1 MSQPQ
6 PDGDTCS
13 EALLLNKALEWIES
27 GYEVAL
33 ATVISTWG
41 SSPRPVGSQLIIR
54 DDNLFEGS
62 VSGGCIEGEVVAAAL
77 SVIRDENVKTLEF
90 GIADAAAW
98 EVGLACGGQVKV
110 FVQKITGNLK
120 QVLSD
125 LKLTLQQ
132 KRATAVL
139 IDLSSGRTQLK
150 ENRDHASED
159 LARCFADDES
169 GLITFDGNENI
180 FAHILNPPLRMF
192 IIGAVHIAQ
201 ILSSMATQTGY
212 EVVVIDPRDTWA
224 ENARFPGVTIDKR
237 WPSTALEEL
246 SPNSRTAVVTLCHD
260 PKLDDPALLVA
271 LNSDAF
277 YIGSLGS
284 RKTHGKRIE
293 RLKLEGVSDE
303 LLNRIKA
310 PVGLNIG
317 ARTTAEIALSIMG
330 QVTETLRRPK

>member
-1 MSQPQ
+1 MSQPG
-6 PDGDTCS
+6 PDHDIKS
-13 EALLLNKALEWIES
+13 EGSLVNKALEWTES

-62 VSGGCIEGEVVAAAL
+62 VSGGCIEGEVVAEGL
-77 SVIRDENVKTLEF
+77 RVIRNENVKTLEF

-98 EVGLACGGQVKV
+98 EAGLACGGQVQV
-110 FVQKITGNLK
+110 FVQKITSNLK
-120 QVLSD
+120 VMLSD
-125 LKLTLQQ
+125 LNLAQ
-132 KRATAVL
+132 KKKQAMAVL
-139 IDLSSGRTQLK
+139 IDLSSGEAQLK
-150 ENRDHASED
+150 ENRDHGSED
-159 LARCFADDES
+159 LVRCFTNDES
-169 GLITFDGNENI
+169 RLISFDGNDRV
-180 FAHILNPPLRMF
+180 FAHILNPPLRLF

-201 ILSSMATQTGY
+201 VLSKMATQTGY

-224 ENARFPGVTIDKR
+224 EAVRFPDITIDKR

-271 LNSDAF
+271 LDSDAF

-284 RKTHGKRIE
+284 RKTHWKRIE
-293 RLKLEGVSDE
+293 RLKGEGVSDE
-303 LLNRIKA
+303 LLARIKA

-317 ARTTAEIALSIMG
+317 ARTPAEIALSIMG
-330 QVTETLRRPK
+330 QVTEVLRLPQ

>member
-1 MSQPQ
+1 MSQPR
-6 PDGDTCS
+6 PDQDINLEGS
-13 EALLLNKALEWIES
+13 LVKKALEWIDS

-62 VSGGCIEGEVVAAAL
+62 VSGGCIEGEVVAEAL
-77 SVIRDENVKTLEF
+77 RVIRDENVKTLEF

-98 EVGLACGGQVKV
+98 EAGLACGGQVQV
-110 FVQKITGNLK
+110 FIQKITSDLK
-120 QVLSD
+120 VVLSD
-125 LKLTLQQ
+125 FKLAQNQ
-132 KRATAVL
+132 KQAIAVL

-150 ENRDHASED
+150 ENRDLASED
-159 LARCFADDES
+159 LVRCFANDES
-169 GLITFDGNENI
+169 RLISFDGNDRV

-201 ILSSMATQTGY
+201 VLSRMAKQTGY
-212 EVVVIDPRDTWA
+212 EVIIIDPRDTWA
-224 ENARFPGVTIDKR
+224 EAVRFPDITIDKR

-303 LLNRIKA
+303 LLARIKA

-317 ARTTAEIALSIMG
+317 ARTPAEIALSIMG
-330 QVTETLRRPK
+330 QVTETLRRPQ